1 MKIIYPIFYIMTSSN
16 RISNLILGE
25 DATLANKN
33 IIIQHKNGVD
43 LLNRETYL
51 SHSKFENADISHLFV
66 PTPDLEMD
74 EKKVNYK
81 KVDKPTSKM
90 VKKVKRNIKIQENIN
105 DLYQTDYI
113 VQFYFA
119 SLTIIGLYAVF
130 RFMKANDIGR

>member
-1 MKIIYPIFYIMTSSN
+1 MNSSDS
-16 RISNLILGE
+16 ISNLILGE
-25 DATLANKN
+25 HATLANN
-33 IIIQHKNGVD
+33 IIVQHKNGVD
-43 LLNRETYL
+43 LLNHEAHL
-51 SHSKFENADISHLFV
+51 SHSKFNDYDISHLFI
-66 PTPDLEMD
+66 PIHNLETD
-74 EKKVNYK
+74 EKKVHYK